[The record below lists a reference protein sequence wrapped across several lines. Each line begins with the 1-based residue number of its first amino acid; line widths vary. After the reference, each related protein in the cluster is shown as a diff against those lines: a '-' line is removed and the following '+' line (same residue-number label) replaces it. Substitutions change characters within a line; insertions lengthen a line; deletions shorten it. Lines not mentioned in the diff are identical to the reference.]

1 MEEIKEIEKR
11 LDNWITNKP
20 IQNLTPATKSNCFGE
35 LPEKINGSPIEDTE
49 AALGMK
55 IAELG
60 RSVCVMG
67 GRTFINRPKTNV
79 LILATNPSDI
89 KLIKGIG
96 GEEIVG
102 NSNIWS
108 VQKGDDLFQAYKK
121 FRDVKFL
128 DDTEIEKN
136 LKSLFTDRDKLL
148 EELKNEITELF

>member
-1 MEEIKEIEKR
+1 METKEIKER
-11 LDNWITNKP
+11 LDLWITKSP
-20 IQNLTPATKSNCFGE
+20 IQNLTPATKAHYFGE
-35 LPEKINGSPIEDTE
+35 LPEKLNGSPIEDTE

-55 IAELG
+55 LEELG
-60 RSVCVMG
+60 SSVSVMG

-89 KLIKGIG
+89 TLIKEIG

-128 DDTEIEKN
+128 DDEEIEDN

>member
-1 MEEIKEIEKR
+1 
-11 LDNWITNKP
+11 
-20 IQNLTPATKSNCFGE
+20 
-35 LPEKINGSPIEDTE
+35 
-49 AALGMK
+49 MK

-79 LILATNPSDI
+79 LILDTNPSDI